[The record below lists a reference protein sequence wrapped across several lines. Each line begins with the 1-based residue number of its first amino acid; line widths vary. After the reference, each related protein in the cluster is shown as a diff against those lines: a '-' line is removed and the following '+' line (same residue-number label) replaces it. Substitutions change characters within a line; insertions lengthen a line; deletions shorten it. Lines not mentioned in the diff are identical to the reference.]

1 MLARDV
7 LATVPTTTDEA
18 LNVFDDAP
26 AVVPEFMF
34 GTWHGAELPT
44 AHPLDGLLSASG
56 WWGKQF
62 VDADTVHPLLFP
74 KDGGNALW
82 ALNPVLAFGGLGPV
96 TKVPIAKNISFVRLI
111 AALRPVLQT
120 KAPKARLR
128 TTRYRGTDTATMIYD
143 QLPINDVFRKLS
155 DDAVIGA
162 MDMRGS
168 CEPYFFVLQRDDS
181 LPIHRAR
188 LGHVGFGRGGHG
200 RT

>member
-7 LATVPTTTDEA
+7 LTTVPTTTDEA
-18 LNVFDDAP
+18 LNVFDGVP
-26 AVVPEFMF
+26 AVDPQFMI

-74 KDGGNALW
+74 KDGANALW
-82 ALNPVLAFGGLGPV
+82 AMNPVLAFGGLGPV

-162 MDMRGS
+162 MDLRGS
-168 CEPYFFVLQRDDS
+168 RRPYFFVLQRDNS
-181 LPIHRAR
+181 LPVH
-188 LGHVGFGRGGHG
+188 
-200 RT
+200 